1 MSGLLRELRQ
11 AARGLLATPAASAT
25 VILSLALGI
34 GANAA
39 VFSVASALLLRPLPY
54 ADPDRLVILWN
65 RSPGIGITEDW
76 FSTAQYFDIRAGHSG
91 FEELAIAIGANYNL
105 TGGGLPER
113 VGTIRA
119 SASLLPM
126 LGARAAHGRL
136 LTDEDCVPGGPR
148 RAVLG
153 HATFMRRFGGDP
165 AVVGRSLVL
174 NGEPYEIVGVLAA
187 GFDVPR
193 EVMPTLGGAEH
204 SEIVVPLPLAADA
217 ATVRNREDYNIV
229 GKLKPG
235 VDRRQAQA
243 ELDALTARLRRD
255 HPEVYPPNSGLTF
268 SVVPLHEQVVGN
280 VRPAHTALT
289 PRFLARLLW
298 P

>member
-1 MSGLLRELRQ
+1 MSALGPDLRHAL
-11 AARGLLATPAASAT
+11 RGLARSPGFALSVA
-25 VILSLALGI
+25 LSLAIGV

-54 ADPDRLVILWN
+54 ADPERLVILWN

-76 FSTAQYFDIRAGHSG
+76 FSTAQYFDIRANHSG
-91 FEELAIAIGANYNL
+91 FEALAIAIGANYNL
-105 TGGGLPER
+105 TGGGVPER

-119 SASLLPM
+119 SANLLPM

-136 LTDEDCVPGGPR
+136 LTEADAVPGGPR

-153 HATFMRRFGGDP
+153 HATFLRRFGGDP

-174 NGEPYEIVGVLAA
+174 NGEPYEIVGVLDA
-187 GFDVPR
+187 GFDIPR

-204 SEIVVPLPLAADA
+204 SEIVVSLPLAADA

-229 GKLKPG
+229 GKLKPD
-235 VDRRQAQA
+235 VDLASAQS
-243 ELDALTARLRRD
+243 ELDRITAAADRLEKLLSPDADAALDDFRADLESESDRAD
-255 HPEVYPPNSGLTF
+255 
-268 SVVPLHEQVVGN
+268 
-280 VRPAHTALT
+280 
-289 PRFLARLLW
+289 
-298 P
+298 